1 MKFTVNRKIMAEY
14 LKTMI
19 RVVPKSSTLQELTG
33 FLIEANENDGY
44 LYLTATNQEA
54 AIQRKFKP
62 EVETG
67 GSFVMTAKLL
77 LDILT
82 VLDGDDVLFEE
93 TQKGTVVI
101 KSGTC
106 TYTMKVLDDK
116 KYPKP
121 EIPFPSSL
129 VYVSDM
135 RKFYAKTYAA
145 TSKNGSTEVLK
156 GIHFEIT
163 KDKIRAM
170 GCNMNSIALATKQMN
185 CGGELSFTLTKEMLS
200 YLASAARDS
209 ELEVGVCGN
218 SVIFM
223 KEGMLFSAKRLPQ
236 EYVNVDMVFDNLRT
250 DYVAAVEFDELK
262 DCILNIF
269 DISSMGSEASYIK
282 FDFADDK
289 IEMSTKNDTGSGI
302 NTAKVIKIQG
312 DAGKSYYYR
321 PQTLRDVFKT
331 VEGRLVIR
339 LDKNGYIVVMDQC
352 SQFLLMPVPEN
363 IALKQ
368 FEKYEE
374 KKIKKVKKTKTTADN
389 QPAAA

>member
-1 MKFTVNRKIMAEY
+1 MKFVVNRKVMLEH

-19 RVVPKSSTLQELTG
+19 RIVPKSNNLQELTG

-44 LYLTATNQEA
+44 LYMTATNLEA

-67 GSFVMTAKLL
+67 GGFVITAKLL
-77 LDILT
+77 VDILS
-82 VLDGDDVLFEE
+82 LLGGDDVLFEE

-106 TYTMKVLDDK
+106 TYTIQVLDDK

-135 RKFYAKTYAA
+135 RKFYTKTYAA

-170 GCNMNSIALATKQMN
+170 GCNMNSIALATKRMN

-200 YLASAARDS
+200 YLASAAGDS
-209 ELEVGVCGN
+209 ELEVGICGN

-223 KEGMLFSAKRLPQ
+223 KEGMLFSAKRLSQ
-236 EYVNVDMVFDNLRT
+236 EYVNVDMIFDNLKT
-250 DYVAAVEFDELK
+250 DYVATAEFDELK
-262 DCILNIF
+262 DQTMSTC
-269 DISSMGSEASYIK
+269 DISSMSSEASYIK

-289 IEMSTKNDTGSGI
+289 IEMSTRNDMGNGA
-302 NTAKVIKIQG
+302 NTARVVKIQG

-321 PQTLRDVFKT
+321 SQTLRDVFKT
-331 VEGRLVIR
+331 VEGTLVIR
-339 LDKNGYIVVMDQC
+339 LDKNGYLVIMDQFN
-352 SQFLLMPVPEN
+352 QFLLMPVPET

-368 FEKYEE
+368 LEKYEE
-374 KKIKKVKKTKTTADN
+374 IKSEKTKKAK
-389 QPAAA
+389 AAAKNRQAAA

>member
-1 MKFTVNRKIMAEY
+1 MLEH

-19 RVVPKSSTLQELTG
+19 RIVPKSNSLQELTG

-44 LYLTATNQEA
+44 LYMTATNMEA
-54 AIQRKFKP
+54 SIQRKFKP

-82 VLDGDDVLFEE
+82 LLGDDDVLFEE
-93 TQKGTVVI
+93 TQKGAVVI
-101 KSGTC
+101 KSGAC
-106 TYTMKVLDDK
+106 TYTVRALDGER
-116 KYPKP
+116 YPKP
-121 EIPFPSSL
+121 EIPFPNSL

-135 RKFYAKTYAA
+135 RKFYTKTYAA
-145 TSKNGSTEVLK
+145 TSKDGAAEVLK

-163 KDKIRAM
+163 KDKIRVM

-185 CGGELSFTLTKEMLS
+185 CGGELKFTLTKEMLS
-200 YLASAARDS
+200 YLASAAGDS
-209 ELEVGVCGN
+209 ELEAGICGN

-223 KEGMLFSAKRLPQ
+223 KEGMLFSAKRLVQ
-236 EYVNVDMVFDNLRT
+236 EYVDVDMVFNNLKT
-250 DYVAAVEFDELK
+250 DYVATVEFDELK
-262 DCILNIF
+262 EQILNIF

-289 IEMSTKNDTGSGI
+289 IEMSTKNDMGNGA
-302 NTAKVIKIQG
+302 NAAKVMKIQG

-321 PQTLRDVFKT
+321 SQNLKDMLKT
-331 VEGRLVIR
+331 VEGTLVIR
-339 LDKNGYIVVMDQC
+339 LDKNGYLVVMDEF
-352 SQFLLMPVPEN
+352 SQFLMMPVPES

-368 FEKYEE
+368 LEKYEE
-374 KKIKKVKKTKTTADN
+374 KKTKKTKKAKTMSDD
-389 QPAAA
+389 QQAAA